1 MMQAMMQMTMLVQAL
16 MQVMMQAMD
25 DGGVCNIYIN
35 YIFLILK
42 IKNLDENLFKNVFF
56 WIFFSN
62 ECTIIFYFKEKT
74 TTISKRRRCYTWA
87 LHYFFNFLLF
97 DNVS

>member
-42 IKNLDENLFKNVFF
+42 IKNFG
-56 WIFFSN
+56 
-62 ECTIIFYFKEKT
+62 
-74 TTISKRRRCYTWA
+74 
-87 LHYFFNFLLF
+87 
-97 DNVS
+97 